1 MPKVLVAMSGGVD
14 SSAAALLLQEQH
26 YEIIG
31 ATGRM
36 FANED
41 VGMSVESRCCSLA
54 DVEDARQVA
63 GKLGIEHKVI
73 PCFNAFREHVLDKFV
88 SEYQC
93 GRTPNPCVDCNK
105 HVKFG
110 TLFDRARALGC
121 DYLATGH
128 YAQVRYDDVKKRWL
142 LCRAADTKKD
152 QSYMLY
158 NLTQDQLAHILFPLG
173 RLTKPEIRAKAAAHG
188 FVNANKPDSQDIC
201 FVPDGDYAHVIE
213 FLSNKKSEPGPFVL
227 LPEKKVLGTH
237 KGQLHYTIGQR
248 KGLGIA
254 YAHSLYVVKKDV
266 AKNIVYLGPESMLF
280 SKSLLA
286 ADCNFI
292 SIPELTEPLEVTVK
306 TRYRQQDVP
315 ATLVPVGT
323 NLVRVIFKEPMRAVT
338 PGQAV
343 VFYDGPCIVGG
354 GTIAT
359 AEPEGGTCK

>member
-26 YEIIG
+26 YEVIG

-63 GKLGIEHKVI
+63 AKLGIPHKVI

-88 SEYQC
+88 SEYAA

-105 HVKFG
+105 FVKFG
-110 TLFDRARALGC
+110 ALFERARELGC

-128 YAQVRYDDVKKRWL
+128 YAAVTYDAAKKRWL
-142 LCRAADTKKD
+142 LCRAVDQKKD

-158 NLTQDQLAHILFPLG
+158 SLSQEQLAHVLFPLG
-173 RLTKPEIRAKAAAHG
+173 QLTKPEIRQLAAAHG
-188 FVNANKPDSQDIC
+188 FVNAAKPDSQDIC
-201 FVPDGDYAHVIE
+201 FVPDGDYAKVIE
-213 FLSNKKSEPGPFVL
+213 FLSQKKTKPGPFVL
-227 LPEKKVLGTH
+227 LETGEVIGTH
-237 KGQLHYTIGQR
+237 KGQLHYTLGQR

-254 YAHSLYVVKKDV
+254 YAHPLYVVKKDV
-266 AKNIVYLGPESMLF
+266 AQNIVYLGPESLLF

-286 ADCNFI
+286 GACNFI
-292 SIPELTEPLEVTVK
+292 SIPALTGPLDVTVK

-315 ATLVPVGT
+315 ATLEPAAGGQ
-323 NLVRVIFKEPMRAVT
+323 VRVIFKEPMRAVT

-343 VFYDGPCIVGG
+343 VFYDGQNVVGG
-354 GTIAT
+354 GTIIA
-359 AEPEGGTCK
+359 AEGGAAQ

>member
-63 GKLGIEHKVI
+63 AKLGIEHKVI

-88 SEYQC
+88 SEYAA

-110 TLFDRARALGC
+110 ALFDRAKELGC
-121 DYLATGH
+121 EYLATGH
-128 YAQVRYDDVKKRWL
+128 YAQVTYDATKKRWL
-142 LCRAADTKKD
+142 LGRAVDNKKD

-158 NLTQDQLAHILFPLG
+158 SLSQEQLAHVLFPLG
-173 RLTKPEIRAKAAAHG
+173 QLTKPEIRAKAAAHG
-188 FVNANKPDSQDIC
+188 FVNAGKPDSQDIC
-201 FVPDGDYAHVIE
+201 FVPDGNYARVIE
-213 FLSNKKSEPGPFVL
+213 FLSQKKAQPGPFVL
-227 LPEKKVLGTH
+227 IETGEVIGTH

-254 YAHSLYVVKKDV
+254 YAHPLYVVKKDV
-266 AKNIVYLGPESMLF
+266 AQNIVYLGKESLLF
-280 SKSLLA
+280 STSLLA

-292 SIPELTEPLEVTVK
+292 SIPELTGPMNVTVK

-315 ATLVPVGT
+315 AVLTPAAGGQ
-323 NLVRVIFKEPMRAVT
+323 VRVTFKAPLRAVT

-343 VFYDGPCIVGG
+343 VFYDGQYVVGG
-354 GTIAT
+354 GTIT
-359 AEPEGGTCK
+359 AAEGGAAL

>member
-14 SSAAALLLQEQH
+14 SSAAALLLQAQH
-26 YEIIG
+26 YEVIG

-41 VGMSVESRCCSLA
+41 VGMSVESRCCSLS

-63 GKLGIEHKVI
+63 EKLGIEHKVI

-88 SEYQC
+88 SEYAA

-105 HVKFG
+105 FVKFG
-110 TLFDRARALGC
+110 ALFERARELGC

-128 YAQVRYDDVKKRWL
+128 YAAVTYDEAKKRWL

-158 NLTQDQLAHILFPLG
+158 SLSQEQLAHVLFPLG
-173 RLTKPEIRAKAAAHG
+173 QMTKPEIRKLAADHG
-188 FVNANKPDSQDIC
+188 FVNAAKPDSQDIC
-201 FVPDGDYAHVIE
+201 FVPDGDYAKVIE
-213 FLSNKKSEPGPFVL
+213 FLSRKKTKPGPFVL
-227 LPEKKVLGTH
+227 LETGEVIGTH
-237 KGQLHYTIGQR
+237 KGQLHYTLGQR

-254 YAHSLYVVKKDV
+254 YAHPLYVVKKDV
-266 AKNIVYLGPESMLF
+266 AKNIVYLGPESLLF
-280 SKSLLA
+280 STSLLA
-286 ADCNFI
+286 QDCNFI
-292 SIPELTEPLEVTVK
+292 SIPGPTGPLEVTVK

-315 ATLVPVGT
+315 ATLEPAGDKQ
-323 NLVRVIFKEPMRAVT
+323 VRVIFKEPLRAVT

-343 VFYDGPCIVGG
+343 VFYDGQYVVGG
-354 GTIAT
+354 GTIT
-359 AEPEGGTCK
+359 AAEGGAAR